1 MIYFKMLNG
10 IELHA
15 QIILVYSNSAI
26 KIWMLIMKYLIVK
39 YHNYVNNL
47 FVSFEMKSSQIVSHL
62 ETISKHIYHKNGFK
76 ALSNTEQHYQN
87 IKESIFFIFLDDT
100 TQMHII

>member
-1 MIYFKMLNG
+1 MLNG

-39 YHNYVNNL
+39 YHNL
-47 FVSFEMKSSQIVSHL
+47 CQQFVCQF
-62 ETISKHIYHKNGFK
+62 
-76 ALSNTEQHYQN
+76 
-87 IKESIFFIFLDDT
+87 
-100 TQMHII
+100 